1 MKQFIE
7 DYLEELPD
15 PDTLILQESPAPRMP
30 LTTVSEED
38 WETFKEINEHRV
50 EEIWNQW
57 LYEGES
63 LVDLDEGEG
72 EERAAIQAV
81 LTELTAL
88 ATVANPTNDN
98 TFSDT
103 LL

>member
-1 MKQFIE
+1 MRQFIE

-50 EEIWNQW
+50 EEIWN
-57 LYEGES
+57 
-63 LVDLDEGEG
+63 
-72 EERAAIQAV
+72 
-81 LTELTAL
+81 
-88 ATVANPTNDN
+88 
-98 TFSDT
+98 
-103 LL
+103 